1 MGSWWIES
9 IVCDQ
14 RRRMKVSL
22 QFESAAAAS
31 LAGEWIL
38 LLQFYEVIYR
48 VSQDKSGRK
57 EISIIIKAQFM
68 QVPTD
73 LANIQKVQQ
82 DPMNGGERL
91 IDCWERTHKVRQARM
106 RNKKRLR

>member
-1 MGSWWIES
+1 M
-9 IVCDQ
+9 
-14 RRRMKVSL
+14 
-22 QFESAAAAS
+22 
-31 LAGEWIL
+31 IL
-38 LLQFYEVIYR
+38 LLQFYELTYR

-82 DPMNGGERL
+82 DPTNGGEQL
-91 IDCWERTHKVRQARM
+91 IDCWERLIKLG
-106 RNKKRLR
+106 KLE